1 MKLSV
6 VIVSYN
12 VRDYLENCL
21 QSVSR
26 ALEGIEGEVF
36 VVDNHSDDD
45 SVETVRSHYPWV
57 RLIENQENMG
67 FSRANNIAI
76 REARGEY
83 VLLLNPDTIV
93 EEATLREVLRFMEEH
108 PKAGGAGVMMH
119 NADGSLAPES
129 RRALP
134 TPWVSCLKMLGFT
147 KRYYMSHLPWDQPGR
162 IEVISGAFCMLR
174 REALDKIGLL
184 DEDFFMYGE
193 DLDLCFRAKVAGCK
207 NYYTPVTNVLHFR
220 GQSSRTRRIKSY
232 IDFYNAMWIF
242 VKKHRSYYLV
252 PKFLIFLGIV
262 IAASV
267 GVFSRLVPQFWKIF
281 LDLGVVF
288 LWAAC
293 LLDLEVSADWQLAVV
308 VAVANLLFFAVR
320 GEYASSSLEGKH
332 SYWFQMPVN
341 LIPVLSFAGYRWFT
355 HPEKFDGIAMAILC
369 VSTILVPLAFLAWR
383 RFMFWFLYFYRI
395 FAKKRHRS
403 ILLGGGEDSLQ
414 PWFDTHNVISG
425 MEILG
430 CVSGEPGTVS
440 PENRKHLLGGYS
452 EMESICKRTDCHELL
467 VVSNFSGTRE
477 DFDLHWL
484 EKLGMRVFLL
494 IGKPQNGE
502 FALINLKNLH

>member
-12 VRDYLENCL
+12 VRDYLKNCL

-45 SVETVRSHYPWV
+45 SVEAVRTQYPWV

-147 KRYYMSHLPWDQPGR
+147 KRYYMSHLPWDQPSR
-162 IEVISGAFCMLR
+162 IEVISGAFCFLR
-174 REALDKIGLL
+174 KKALDEVGLL

-193 DLDLCFRAKVAGCK
+193 DIDLSYRLMKGGWENWYLPYPITHFKGKSTQKSDYRYVHIFYKAMLIFFRKHYSHLSLFYALPVKMAIYFRAAIALTDILRKK
-207 NYYTPVTNVLHFR
+207 LH
-220 GQSSRTRRIKSY
+220 
-232 IDFYNAMWIF
+232 
-242 VKKHRSYYLV
+242 L
-252 PKFLIFLGIV
+252 
-262 IAASV
+262 
-267 GVFSRLVPQFWKIF
+267 
-281 LDLGVVF
+281 
-288 LWAAC
+288 
-293 LLDLEVSADWQLAVV
+293 
-308 VAVANLLFFAVR
+308 
-320 GEYASSSLEGKH
+320 
-332 SYWFQMPVN
+332 
-341 LIPVLSFAGYRWFT
+341 
-355 HPEKFDGIAMAILC
+355 
-369 VSTILVPLAFLAWR
+369 
-383 RFMFWFLYFYRI
+383 
-395 FAKKRHRS
+395 
-403 ILLGGGEDSLQ
+403 
-414 PWFDTHNVISG
+414 
-425 MEILG
+425 
-430 CVSGEPGTVS
+430 
-440 PENRKHLLGGYS
+440 
-452 EMESICKRTDCHELL
+452 
-467 VVSNFSGTRE
+467 
-477 DFDLHWL
+477 
-484 EKLGMRVFLL
+484 
-494 IGKPQNGE
+494 
-502 FALINLKNLH
+502 

>member
-45 SVETVRSHYPWV
+45 SVEAVRSQYPWV

-76 REARGEY
+76 REACGEY

-147 KRYYMSHLPWDQPGR
+147 KRYYMSHLPWDQPSR
-162 IEVISGAFCMLR
+162 IEVISGAFCFLR
-174 REALDKIGLL
+174 KKALDEVGLL

-193 DLDLCFRAKVAGCK
+193 DIDLSYRLMKGGWENWYLPYPITHFKGKSTQKSDYRYVHIFYKAMLIFFRKHYSHLSLFYALPVKMAIYFRAAIALTDILRKK
-207 NYYTPVTNVLHFR
+207 LH
-220 GQSSRTRRIKSY
+220 
-232 IDFYNAMWIF
+232 
-242 VKKHRSYYLV
+242 L
-252 PKFLIFLGIV
+252 
-262 IAASV
+262 
-267 GVFSRLVPQFWKIF
+267 
-281 LDLGVVF
+281 
-288 LWAAC
+288 
-293 LLDLEVSADWQLAVV
+293 
-308 VAVANLLFFAVR
+308 
-320 GEYASSSLEGKH
+320 
-332 SYWFQMPVN
+332 
-341 LIPVLSFAGYRWFT
+341 
-355 HPEKFDGIAMAILC
+355 
-369 VSTILVPLAFLAWR
+369 
-383 RFMFWFLYFYRI
+383 
-395 FAKKRHRS
+395 
-403 ILLGGGEDSLQ
+403 
-414 PWFDTHNVISG
+414 
-425 MEILG
+425 
-430 CVSGEPGTVS
+430 
-440 PENRKHLLGGYS
+440 
-452 EMESICKRTDCHELL
+452 
-467 VVSNFSGTRE
+467 
-477 DFDLHWL
+477 
-484 EKLGMRVFLL
+484 
-494 IGKPQNGE
+494 
-502 FALINLKNLH
+502 

>member
-45 SVETVRSHYPWV
+45 SVETVRSQYPWV

-93 EEATLREVLRFMEEH
+93 EKSTLREVLRFMEEH

-162 IEVISGAFCMLR
+162 IEVISGAFCFLR
-174 REALDKIGLL
+174 KKALDEVGLL

-193 DLDLCFRAKVAGCK
+193 DIDLSYRLMKGGWENWYLPYPITHFKGKSTQKSDYRYVHIFYKAMLIFFRKHYSHLSLFYALPVKMAIYFRAAIALTDILRKK
-207 NYYTPVTNVLHFR
+207 LH
-220 GQSSRTRRIKSY
+220 
-232 IDFYNAMWIF
+232 
-242 VKKHRSYYLV
+242 L
-252 PKFLIFLGIV
+252 
-262 IAASV
+262 
-267 GVFSRLVPQFWKIF
+267 
-281 LDLGVVF
+281 
-288 LWAAC
+288 
-293 LLDLEVSADWQLAVV
+293 
-308 VAVANLLFFAVR
+308 
-320 GEYASSSLEGKH
+320 
-332 SYWFQMPVN
+332 
-341 LIPVLSFAGYRWFT
+341 
-355 HPEKFDGIAMAILC
+355 
-369 VSTILVPLAFLAWR
+369 
-383 RFMFWFLYFYRI
+383 
-395 FAKKRHRS
+395 
-403 ILLGGGEDSLQ
+403 
-414 PWFDTHNVISG
+414 
-425 MEILG
+425 
-430 CVSGEPGTVS
+430 
-440 PENRKHLLGGYS
+440 
-452 EMESICKRTDCHELL
+452 
-467 VVSNFSGTRE
+467 
-477 DFDLHWL
+477 
-484 EKLGMRVFLL
+484 
-494 IGKPQNGE
+494 
-502 FALINLKNLH
+502 